1 MARAPLLLARQACS
15 LALRVAAF
23 DRPRIPWQVEPE
35 EKQKVKQN
43 TALLKQARSGKTD
56 EAAGAPSADAGKL
69 KKGDK
74 VIEKGRRGSKEKA

>member
-1 MARAPLLLARQACS
+1 M
-15 LALRVAAF
+15 
-23 DRPRIPWQVEPE
+23 EPE

-43 TALLKQARSGKTD
+43 TALLKQARSGKSD
-56 EAAGAPSADAGKL
+56 EAAGAPAADAGKL